1 MTNFEVS
8 DLRKMA
14 KLLAPSADF
23 DSPFTFYYDETNNI
37 RKFYVKE
44 SGFNYSFTSNF
55 VLGGIVYEGTQPD
68 IKPLF
73 DELNLQKTI
82 KEAKLKHIA
91 KGDFLDCLKSEK
103 LTCFLKYLLDNEF
116 YIHYSNLN
124 ILYWSLVDIVDSAIV
139 NSETAMQ
146 LPESF
151 INHLRNDLYKLAR
164 LEIDSVIKL
173 FYNFEYP
180 NIKSE
185 SILEFIESLTSLFNK
200 YLHTEE
206 FHFGLESL
214 RQILKEA
221 KRKGSLPF
229 IMDEED
235 YILINNFS
243 QFYLNPIYMFKNSYH
258 IFDNEISISE
268 IVSDYKIFDGDKEI
282 KNYSFIDSQSNLFI
296 QSSDIFVGLFGK
308 LTKYLNT
315 SSREKIIN
323 DFDLLSKKQFNNI
336 DLLIDLEDKSHN
348 KNIGFLQT
356 ADSYEEMSKMSLIR
370 EIRNKAHV

>member
-82 KEAKLKHIA
+82 KEVKLRYIA

-103 LTCFLKYLLDNEF
+103 LTCFLKYLLDNEL

-139 NSETAMQ
+139 NSEAAMQ
-146 LPESF
+146 LPPSF
-151 INHLRNDLYKLAR
+151 SNHLRNDLYKLAK

-173 FYNFEYP
+173 FYDFEYP

-185 SILEFIESLTSLFNK
+185 LVLEFIESLTSLFDE
-200 YLHTEE
+200 YLQTEE

-229 IMDEED
+229 IMDEGD
-235 YILINNFS
+235 YILINDFS
-243 QFYLNPIYMFKNSYH
+243 QFYLNPIYLFKNSCH

-268 IVSDYKIFDGDKEI
+268 IISGYKIFDGDEEI

>member
-23 DSPFTFYYDETNNI
+23 GSPFTFYYDETNNI

-124 ILYWSLVDIVDSAIV
+124 ILYWSLVDSAIV

>member
-1 MTNFEVS
+1 MINFDTS
-8 DLRKMA
+8 YIRKMA
-14 KLLAPSADF
+14 KLLTPSADF
-23 DSPFTFYYDETNNI
+23 DSSFTFYYDETNNI

-55 VLGGIVYEGTQPD
+55 VLGGIVYQGTQPD

-82 KEAKLKHIA
+82 KEVKLRHIA

-103 LTCFLKYLLDNEF
+103 LTCFLKYLLDSEM

-139 NSETAMQ
+139 NSEAAMQ
-146 LPESF
+146 LPPSF
-151 INHLRNDLYKLAR
+151 VNHLRNDLYKLAK

-185 SILEFIESLTSLFNK
+185 LVLEFIESLTSLFDE
-200 YLHTEE
+200 YLQTEE

-243 QFYLNPIYMFKNSYH
+243 QFYLNPIYLFKNSYH

-268 IVSDYKIFDGDKEI
+268 IVSDYKIFDGDEEI

-296 QSSDIFVGLFGK
+296 QSSDIFAGLFGK
-308 LTKYLNT
+308 LTNYLNT
-315 SSREKIIN
+315 SPREKIIN
-323 DFDLLSKKQFNNI
+323 DFDLFSKKQLNNI

-356 ADSYEEMSKMSLIR
+356 VDSYEEMSKMSLIR
-370 EIRNKAHV
+370 EIRNKAHI